1 MAGPCHGQRMLA
13 ARPRASR
20 VLSPTRNPFMPDLL
34 AAWTPRLIAI
44 ATADSQDDG
53 AHDLNHLHRVWQV
66 ARALLASHPESDPLV
81 VQAACYLHDFVNLPK
96 NHPERAQA
104 SRMAAAQARGQP
116 ARAGFPAGKPA
127 AVAHA
132 IEAHSF
138 SAGIAPTT
146 TEARFVPD
154 ADRTDPRGP
163 AERKGVV

>member
-1 MAGPCHGQRMLA
+1 ML
-13 ARPRASR
+13 RSMFVFVFSSR
-20 VLSPTRNPFMPDLL
+20 RRHTRCALVTGVQTCALP
-34 AAWTPRLIAI
+34 IC
-44 ATADSQDDG
+44 
-53 AHDLNHLHRVWQV
+53 
-66 ARALLASHPESDPLV
+66 ALLASHPEADPLV
-81 VQAACYLHDFVNLPK
+81 VQAACYLHDIVNLPK

-104 SRMAAAQARGQP
+104 SRMAAAQARGQL
-116 ARAGFPAGKPA
+116 ARAGFPAGKLD